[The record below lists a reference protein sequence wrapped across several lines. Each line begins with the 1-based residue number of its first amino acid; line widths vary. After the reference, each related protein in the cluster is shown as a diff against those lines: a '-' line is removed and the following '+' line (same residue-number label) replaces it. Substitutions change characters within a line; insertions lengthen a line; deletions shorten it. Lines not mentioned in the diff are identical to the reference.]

1 VPWPPVSMEKMNF
14 IDFNKKLSL
23 NESFYSDRI
32 AFWNDIEDLLTTG
45 TSVLKDGPE
54 DPTAKDEL

>member
-1 VPWPPVSMEKMNF
+1 MEKMNF